1 MGERQGSAAPVAAG
15 ERVVRP
21 EFTGTASEYFRVWI
35 VNLFFTLGTLGIYS
49 AWAKV
54 RKRRYLY
61 GCTRLDG
68 DSFDY
73 FASPKAVLRGRIVAV
88 AIFIGYALA
97 GEIYPPSHFAFWAVG
112 LLALPWLLV
121 KAMSFNARNSA
132 YRGLRFDFQATPRQ
146 AARLYLGLAL
156 VVVLT
161 AGVAM
166 PWFMAR
172 HRAFIASHHAFGTSG
187 FRCELP
193 ARSFYR
199 IYFLALLIVLAFAVP
214 GVALSG
220 YLTFLQFQNK
230 ISLPQSLGWLVWVL
244 PILPVYVGYA
254 FAYAYAQART
264 ANLFWSRVE
273 GDGVR
278 FASTLAAWG
287 LVKLYFSN
295 VLAIACTAGMLI
307 PWAVVRTLRYRLAN
321 FSMIVAGTP
330 LYAGNPSLA
339 PVGAASQELGDFF
352 NVDVGV

>member
-1 MGERQGSAAPVAAG
+1 MKGVQGGAGALGADERLVQA
-15 ERVVRP
+15 

-35 VNLFFTLGTLGIYS
+35 VNLFFTLVTLGIYS

-88 AIFIGYALA
+88 AIFVAYALA
-97 GEIYPPSHFAFWAVG
+97 GEMYPASQFAFWGIG

-121 KAMSFNARNSA
+121 KAVSFNARNSA
-132 YRGLRFDFQATPRQ
+132 YRGLRFDFGATPRQ
-146 AARLYLGLAL
+146 AARVYLGMLL

-161 AGVAM
+161 AGLAL

-172 HRAFIASHHAFGTSG
+172 HKAFIASHHAFGTSG

-193 ARSFYR
+193 ARSFFG
-199 IYFLALLIVLAFAVP
+199 IYILAGLIALGFAVP
-214 GVALSG
+214 AAALSG
-220 YLTFLQFQNK
+220 YLAYLQMNRT
-230 ISLPQSLGWLVWVL
+230 INLPESVAWLVWVL
-244 PILPVYVGYA
+244 PLLPIYVGYA
-254 FAYAYAQART
+254 IAYAYAQART
-264 ANLFWSRVE
+264 ANLFWSCVQGE
-273 GDGVR
+273 GVR
-278 FASTLAAWG
+278 FASTLSAWG
-287 LVKLYFSN
+287 LTKLYFGN
-295 VLAIACTAGMLI
+295 LFAVACTAGMLI

-321 FSMIVAGTP
+321 FSMIVAGAP
-330 LYAGNPSLA
+330 VYACNANFA

-352 NVDVGV
+352 NVDVGL

>member
-1 MGERQGSAAPVAAG
+1 MGATQGDAAAVAAG

-35 VNLFFTLGTLGIYS
+35 VNLFFTLATLGIYS

-68 DSFDY
+68 DTFDY
-73 FASPKAVLRGRIVAV
+73 FASPKAVLRGRMVAV
-88 AIFIGYALA
+88 AIFIAYALA
-97 GEIYPPSHFAFWAVG
+97 GEIYPPAHFAFWALG

-146 AARLYLGLAL
+146 AARVYLGLGL

-161 AGVAM
+161 AGLAL

-199 IYFLALLIVLAFAVP
+199 IYILAGLIVFAFGVP
-214 GVALSG
+214 GAALSG
-220 YLTFLQFQNK
+220 YLTYLHFQSK
-230 ISLPQSLGWLVWVL
+230 ISLPESLGWLVWLV
-244 PILPVYVGYA
+244 PVLPVYIGYA

-264 ANLFWSRVE
+264 ANLFWSRVQGE
-273 GDGVR
+273 GVR
-278 FASTLAAWG
+278 FDSTLSAWS
-287 LVKLYFSN
+287 LVKLYFGN

-330 LYAGNPSLA
+330 LYAGNPNLA

>member
-1 MGERQGSAAPVAAG
+1 MGNVQQDAAALEAD
-15 ERVVRP
+15 ERVVKP

-35 VNLFFTLGTLGIYS
+35 VNLFFTLVTLGIYS

-88 AIFIGYALA
+88 AIFVAYALA
-97 GEIYPPSHFAFWAVG
+97 GEVYPPSQFGFWAIG
-112 LLALPWLLV
+112 LLAMPWLLV
-121 KAMSFNARNSA
+121 KAVSFNARNSA
-132 YRGLRFDFQATPRQ
+132 YRGLRFDFDATPQQ
-146 AARLYLGLAL
+146 AARVYLGMLL

-161 AGVAM
+161 AGLAL
-166 PWFMAR
+166 PWFVAR

-193 ARSFYR
+193 ARPFFR
-199 IYFLALLIVLAFAVP
+199 IYVVAGLIALGFAVP
-214 GVALSG
+214 GVLLSG
-220 YLTFLQFQNK
+220 YLAYQQMSRNIT
-230 ISLPQSLGWLVWVL
+230 LPESMAWLVWVL
-244 PILPVYVGYA
+244 PLVPIYAGYA
-254 FAYAYAQART
+254 IAYAYAQART
-264 ANLFWSRVE
+264 ANLFWGCVRAE
-273 GDGVR
+273 GVR
-278 FASTLAAWG
+278 FACTLSPWS
-287 LVKLYFSN
+287 LTKLYFGN
-295 VLAIACTAGMLI
+295 LVAVACTAGMLI
-307 PWAVVRTLRYRLAN
+307 PWAVVRSLRYRLAN

-330 LYAGNPSLA
+330 VYTFNPDLA